1 MISVICCF
9 NNLEKFNSICKPSI
23 EVQKNIIFEIK
34 AIDNTLGKY
43 KSAAVALN
51 CAIISARYDYIV
63 CVHQDFCFLNDN
75 ALSEIYTFLKE
86 HDNNCIIGN
95 AGAIL
100 NSSAGVIQKLIGRD
114 RKIVSYLDGNR
125 KIRTKQVI
133 EVDSIDECFFAFEKK
148 LWYDHHFDERS
159 CFSWDLYSV
168 ELCLYSKTQGGS
180 LFILPIEGK
189 HLSYGHLTTNYY
201 LSLYKLSKKYKNKIK
216 YIATTCAVLR
226 LNNTVLLNVI
236 WLIIVN
242 YVRQIKVHLIKELR

>member
-9 NNLEKFNSICKPSI
+9 NDLEKYNSICKPSI
-23 EVQKNIIFEIK
+23 EMQKDIIFEIK

-51 CAIISARYDYIV
+51 CAIMSARYDYIV
-63 CVHQDFCFLNDN
+63 CVHQDFCFSNDDALN
-75 ALSEIYTFLKE
+75 EIYTFLKE

-100 NSSAGVIQKLIGRD
+100 NSSSDALHKLIGRD
-114 RKIVSYLDGNR
+114 RKIVSYLDGNKKLR
-125 KIRTKQVI
+125 SKQAE
-133 EVDSIDECFFAFEKK
+133 EVDSIDECFFAFRKI
-148 LWYDHHFDERS
+148 LWDDHHFDESS

-168 ELCLYSKTQGGS
+168 EMCLYSKIQGGS

-201 LSLYKLSKKYKNKIK
+201 LSLYKVSKKYKNKIK
-216 YIATTCAVLR
+216 YIATTCVVLR
-226 LNNTVLLNVI
+226 LNNTVLLNII

-242 YVRQIKVHLIKELR
+242 YIRQIKFYLIKELR